1 MTKRITIQTG
11 DYILLSDIPNEQVFN
26 LVKECFVNA
35 GFNDIDFC
43 GQKLAKYNERSYWTT
58 IIATKDNVH
67 CFGYVPEKDDYN
79 YPTRQLSLS
88 DVFNSVNG
96 DFYWKGFSS
105 CVVYKTNCV
114 YTNSG
119 SSGLYTEDAHIATI
133 ERILYWNN
141 KPDTYKITK
150 AFDLNDLQRM
160 SIESVQGRALG
171 KSTAHH
177 LELISKA
184 MKNPEQW
191 VKVYSDHDN
200 LQRHHRFAFE
210 EVRSLCHK
218 LGLDWME
225 FSVSLNSIRYMPYQT
240 VKMVTKW
247 EVIA

>member
-1 MTKRITIQTG
+1 
-11 DYILLSDIPNEQVFN
+11 
-26 LVKECFVNA
+26 
-35 GFNDIDFC
+35 
-43 GQKLAKYNERSYWTT
+43 
-58 IIATKDNVH
+58 
-67 CFGYVPEKDDYN
+67 
-79 YPTRQLSLS
+79 
-88 DVFNSVNG
+88 
-96 DFYWKGFSS
+96 
-105 CVVYKTNCV
+105 
-114 YTNSG
+114 
-119 SSGLYTEDAHIATI
+119 
-133 ERILYWNN
+133 
-141 KPDTYKITK
+141 
-150 AFDLNDLQRM
+150 M